1 MGKDTV
7 SPSKRKPQTRPE
19 RRLAVGADQTEVDV
33 VVIGGGVNG
42 TGVARDATMR
52 GLRVALFE
60 RNDLAFGASGNNS
73 GMIHGGL
80 RYIRN
85 DPEVTETSC
94 RDSGHIQRIAPHLLF
109 RIPFIVPVERER
121 KIWLRL
127 IDAGLEAYDKFQP
140 LKRGKPH
147 TLLDPYEVRQLEPGL
162 AGDLVGALTFDEW
175 GIDGPRLCTAN
186 AVDAEERG
194 AKIRVGCTVEQ
205 IERDEKTGAVRA
217 VRYRDRRTDQAGRI
231 TTRAVVN
238 ASGAWAP
245 ITASLGALPAQRA
258 RVRPG
263 KGIHI
268 VYDRRLCNYAIM
280 ARAVDGRDIF
290 IEPWQNMTIIGT
302 TDDDYYGDL
311 DNVVATSE
319 EVRYLVEGIA
329 RVFPSVHQARI
340 IGTYAGVR
348 PTLHEYD
355 KSESDLSRD
364 HEIID
369 HAEHGADGL
378 YSMIGG
384 KLASYRL
391 FAEEMV
397 DILARRFDAPLK
409 CTTHVTPLP
418 GGDTYVDALGLAE
431 RLEVDAVTTRRL
443 TYRHGSRALRIAERI
458 ERAPAEAR
466 VVCPCEPVTEAEVRF
481 VLRNEFARSVGD
493 VSRRTRLG
501 LGACGGMRCAAR
513 CGALVAEECG
523 YDPQE
528 GMRMA
533 LRFLHRQSRTRVC
546 AMGPEQARQEALA
559 IASVR
564 AQLGISGKRSLRA
577 EEDDLLV
584 THPQPERE
592 PVVASTMPPPV
603 VRKASG

>member
-1 MGKDTV
+1 M
-7 SPSKRKPQTRPE
+7 
-19 RRLAVGADQTEVDV
+19 
-33 VVIGGGVNG
+33 
-42 TGVARDATMR
+42 
-52 GLRVALFE
+52 
-60 RNDLAFGASGNNS
+60 
-73 GMIHGGL
+73 
-80 RYIRN
+80 
-85 DPEVTETSC
+85 
-94 RDSGHIQRIAPHLLF
+94 
-109 RIPFIVPVERER
+109 
-121 KIWLRL
+121 
-127 IDAGLEAYDKFQP
+127 
-140 LKRGKPH
+140 
-147 TLLDPYEVRQLEPGL
+147 
-162 AGDLVGALTFDEW
+162 
-175 GIDGPRLCTAN
+175 
-186 AVDAEERG
+186 
-194 AKIRVGCTVEQ
+194 
-205 IERDEKTGAVRA
+205 
-217 VRYRDRRTDQAGRI
+217 
-231 TTRAVVN
+231 
-238 ASGAWAP
+238 
-245 ITASLGALPAQRA
+245 
-258 RVRPG
+258 
-263 KGIHI
+263 
-268 VYDRRLCNYAIM
+268 
-280 ARAVDGRDIF
+280 
-290 IEPWQNMTIIGT
+290 
-302 TDDDYYGDL
+302 
-311 DNVVATSE
+311 
-319 EVRYLVEGIA
+319 
-329 RVFPSVHQARI
+329 HQARI